1 MGSVDAHQNI
11 IDRMM
16 NFGKPTKDKPTD
28 VKPDPA
34 LIKRQNDLIRKE
46 REDLDKRRIGS
57 GTDTSNGS
65 GTLG

>member
-1 MGSVDAHQNI
+1 MGSVDAGENYIHWLT
-11 IDRMM
+11 
-16 NFGKPTKDKPTD
+16 NFGKPTKPTD